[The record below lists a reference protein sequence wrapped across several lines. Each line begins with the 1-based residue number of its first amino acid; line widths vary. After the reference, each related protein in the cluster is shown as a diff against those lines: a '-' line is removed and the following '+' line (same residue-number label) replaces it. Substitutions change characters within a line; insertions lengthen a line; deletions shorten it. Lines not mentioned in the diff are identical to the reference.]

1 MHRSGRSLKDPGGE
15 QDAPLGRPKAPLKQ
29 TVLTVLSVLSVYP
42 ELTPGKQYVTF
53 KVVMVPRIFWTP
65 DSGPEQAHP
74 WEHEPCSLATCV
86 LPMKLSMVDQHLNMQ
101 RCP

>member
-1 MHRSGRSLKDPGGE
+1 MYSSK
-15 QDAPLGRPKAPLKQ
+15 
-29 TVLTVLSVLSVYP
+29 Y
-42 ELTPGKQYVTF
+42 F

-86 LPMKLSMVDQHLNMQ
+86 LPMKLPMVGQHLTQ
-101 RCP
+101 YAALPVALSVSRAFL

>member
-1 MHRSGRSLKDPGGE
+1 MYLRF
-15 QDAPLGRPKAPLKQ
+15 
-29 TVLTVLSVLSVYP
+29 LSKSAHLFVIADL
-42 ELTPGKQYVTF
+42 F
-53 KVVMVPRIFWTP
+53 VMVPRIFWTP